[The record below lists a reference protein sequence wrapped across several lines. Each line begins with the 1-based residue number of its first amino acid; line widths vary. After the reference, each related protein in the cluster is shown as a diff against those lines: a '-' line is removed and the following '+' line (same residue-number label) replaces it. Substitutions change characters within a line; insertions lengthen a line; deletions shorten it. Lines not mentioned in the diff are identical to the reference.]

1 MEQAPQELSPRRM
14 QAIEE
19 VV

>member
-1 MEQAPQELSPRRM
+1 M

-19 VV
+19 VLPVVGL